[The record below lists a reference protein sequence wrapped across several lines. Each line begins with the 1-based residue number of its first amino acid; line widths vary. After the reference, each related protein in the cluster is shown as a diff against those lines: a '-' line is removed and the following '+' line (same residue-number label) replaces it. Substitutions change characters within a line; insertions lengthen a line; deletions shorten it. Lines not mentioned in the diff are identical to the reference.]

1 MAAIDRLTVRGF
13 KSIRVLEDFELRG
26 LNVLVG
32 ANGAGKSNLMS
43 LFRMVSEVAAG
54 RLQLF
59 VKREGRAD
67 ALLFGGRR
75 RTSVLDVELSFNGN
89 SHQYGFSLEPVT
101 DGLAFAREHVVPG
114 ESTCSGHMEAQAAS
128 FGGSDFAAYVLPV
141 MRDWRVYHF
150 HDTSEV
156 AGVRCPQAVRDNLR
170 LKPDGANLGPFLRVL
185 HERHPH
191 KYNEI
196 DDAVRLAAP

>member
-1 MAAIDRLTVRGF
+1 MAAIDRLSVRGF

-43 LFRMVSEVAAG
+43 LFRMVSELAAK

-75 RTSVLDVELSFNGN
+75 RTSGLDVELSFNGN
-89 SHQYGFSLEPVT
+89 SRRYGFSLEPVA
-101 DGLAFAREHVVPG
+101 DGMAFAREHVFSGKIDLVGPPG
-114 ESTCSGHMEAQAAS
+114 SAGGEYRGRRLCGLRAA
-128 FGGSDFAAYVLPV
+128 GDAGL
-141 MRDWRVYHF
+141 
-150 HDTSEV
+150 
-156 AGVRCPQAVRDNLR
+156 AGVSLSRYQ
-170 LKPDGANLGPFLRVL
+170 
-185 HERHPH
+185 
-191 KYNEI
+191 
-196 DDAVRLAAP
+196 

>member
-1 MAAIDRLTVRGF
+1 MIDHLTVRGF

-43 LFRMVSEVAAG
+43 LFRMVSELAAE
-54 RLQLF
+54 RLRLF

-75 RTSVLDVELSFNGN
+75 RTSGLDVGLSFNGN
-89 SHQYGFSLEPVT
+89 SHRYGFSLEPVA
-101 DGLAFAREHVVPG
+101 DGMAFAREYVLPG
-114 ESTCSGHMEAQAAS
+114 GSTWSGYLEAQATS
-128 FGGSDFAAYVLPV
+128 SEVGDFGVYVAPA

-170 LKPDGANLGPFLRVL
+170 LKPDGANLGPFLR
-185 HERHPH
+185 
-191 KYNEI
+191 
-196 DDAVRLAAP
+196 